1 MTKLLGKRPPSK
13 LLTVGHSYVVALNT
27 RRFPIKTDDH
37 VRPA

>member
-1 MTKLLGKRPPSK
+1 MSARRPRK